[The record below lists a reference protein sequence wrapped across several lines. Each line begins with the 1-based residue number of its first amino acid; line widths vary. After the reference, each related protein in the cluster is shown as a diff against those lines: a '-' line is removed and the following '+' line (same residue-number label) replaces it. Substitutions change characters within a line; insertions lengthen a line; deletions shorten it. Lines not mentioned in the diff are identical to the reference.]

1 MDTDGL
7 GGRTAVVTGG
17 TSGIGRA
24 TAELLAGAGARVF
37 VADLEERDAPG
48 EFVRTDV
55 TEDDA
60 ISALA
65 DTVLARGGTP
75 AVLVNAAGWDRF
87 EPFLENSLEF
97 IEQIVRIN
105 LLGSVKVT
113 RAFLPSM
120 VEAGAGKI
128 VNVASD
134 AGRVGSSGETIYAGA
149 KGGIIAFT
157 KSLAREMARHPVH
170 VNCVCPGPTDT
181 PLFASLPE
189 KMRTALVRAIPLR
202 RLARPEEVA
211 QAILFFA
218 GSRSD
223 YITGQILSVSGG
235 LTMAG

>member
-1 MDTDGL
+1 MDADGL
-7 GGRTAVVTGG
+7 SGRTAVVTGG
-17 TSGIGRA
+17 ASGIGRA
-24 TAELLAGAGARVF
+24 SAELLAGAGARVF
-37 VADLEERDAPG
+37 VADLEECDGPG

-65 DTVLARGGTP
+65 DSVLARGGAP

-87 EPFLENSLEF
+87 EPFLDNSLEF
-97 IEQIVRIN
+97 IERIVRIN
-105 LLGSVKVT
+105 LLGAVKVT
-113 RAFLPSM
+113 RAFLPAM

-134 AGRVGSSGETIYAGA
+134 AGRVGSTGETIYAGA
-149 KGGIIAFT
+149 KGGTIAFT
-157 KSLAREMARHPVH
+157 KSLAREMARYPIH

-181 PLFASLPE
+181 PLFHSLPE
-189 KMRTALVRAIPLR
+189 KLRRGLVRAIPFR
-202 RLARPEEVA
+202 RLASAEEVA

-218 GSRSD
+218 SRRSD
-223 YITGQILSVSGG
+223 YVTGQTLSVSGG